1 MAVGRDGG
9 GGGAVAAGS
18 LAAAEIAA
26 DVLAAGG
33 NAADA
38 LVAGVVASWASEPT
52 VSGPCGGAFALVRD
66 AATGQVTLLDAFV
79 AVPGLAG
86 GERLSMLPFDVEFGT
101 TRQRFWIGPGSC
113 AVPGTAAGV
122 GEVHRRF
129 GSRPWHELVIPA
141 IALAEQ
147 GAVVSPQHEIL
158 HTLLAGLLT
167 AMPAGRAVFAPDGTL
182 LTAGSRVRQPALA
195 RTLGRLAET
204 GVGDLYTGE
213 LARQLASFFA
223 DAGAPLSADDLAAYR
238 VIARTPVRA
247 GYRGH
252 EIVTNAPPSSGG
264 PLIAHALGVAGPH
277 RPGREATGARRALLL
292 AAALREADARR
303 TPALAAALARGDA
316 SSLVGAEALA
326 AGAEAVGLRLAG
338 GAAPDASTL
347 PTGGGTTHISVVD
360 ARGNVAAMT
369 SSTGCGSGVFV
380 ADSGIHMNNMLGEED
395 LVPEGVPPLLPGD
408 RMTSMMSPTMVLG
421 PDGME
426 VVLGSSGSARIRS
439 AIARVVGAIVDD
451 GLDPQAAIDLPRLH
465 PTRDGLDVEPGF
477 ASAALAALEEAGERL
492 VRWPDRDI
500 YFGGAQVAERR
511 RGRLLAGGDP
521 RRGGAGVVV
530 LP

>member
-1 MAVGRDGG
+1 MAGATHGG
-9 GGGAVAAGS
+9 GGGAVAAGHPES
-18 LAAAEIAA
+18 ARAAAE
-26 DVLAAGG
+26 VLGAGG

-38 LVAGVVASWASEPT
+38 LVAGVAASWAAEPT
-52 VSGPCGGAFALVRD
+52 VSGPCGGGFALVRE
-66 AATGQVTLLDAFV
+66 AATGRVTLLDAFV
-79 AVPGLAG
+79 AVPGLG
-86 GERLSMLPFDVEFGT
+86 GGARLPMDAFDVEFGT
-101 TRQRFWIGPGSC
+101 TVQRFWVGVGSC
-113 AVPGTAAGV
+113 AVPGTAAGI

-129 GSRPWHELVIPA
+129 GSLPWAELLAPA
-141 IALAEQ
+141 IALAEE
-147 GAVVSPQHEIL
+147 GVEVSPQHETL
-158 HTLLAGLLT
+158 HDLLAGLLVGT
-167 AMPAGRAVFAPDGTL
+167 PAGRAVFAPDGAL
-182 LTAGSRVRQPALA
+182 LRAGGHVRQPALA
-195 RTLGRLAET
+195 RTLAHLAEA
-204 GVGDLYTGE
+204 GADDLYTGRLAGE
-213 LARQLASFFA
+213 LARHFA
-223 DAGAPLSADDLAAYR
+223 EAGAPLRADDLAAYR
-238 VIARTPVRA
+238 VLEREPVRGA
-247 GYRGH
+247 YRGH
-252 EIVTNAPPSSGG
+252 EIIANAPPSSGG
-264 PLIAHALGVAGPH
+264 PLIAYALGVASPH
-277 RPGREATGARRALLL
+277 APGDDPCGARRALLL

-303 TPALAAALARGDA
+303 TPALAAAVARGDIAALVSEAALARGA
-316 SSLVGAEALA
+316 AAVGA
-326 AGAEAVGLRLAG
+326 RLAG
-338 GAAPDASTL
+338 GAAPL
-347 PTGGGTTHISVVD
+347 PGSAFSDRGTTHLSVVD

-380 ADSGIHMNNMLGEED
+380 GDTGLHMNNMLGEED
-395 LVPEGVPPLLPGD
+395 LVQEGAPPLRPGD